1 LEARAHRRYRVWLPI
16 RLSGDTV
23 EASIAV
29 SKDASEGGM
38 LMSAVEA
45 LGVGTRVTLIFT
57 VPGDDPVDHRV
68 DGVITRIGP
77 NQDDPHGAWPFR
89 VAVKFD
95 STLPGLSGAL
105 AEMETELTRSK

>member
-1 LEARAHRRYRVWLPI
+1 MKGDDHPV
-16 RLSGDTV
+16 RLGGDTV

-45 LGVGTRVTLIFT
+45 LEVGTKVSLTFT
-57 VPGDDPVDHRV
+57 VPGDTPVDHRV
-68 DGVITRIGP
+68 EGTITRISP
-77 NQDDPHGAWPFR
+77 NTDDPHGAWPYR

-95 STLPGLSGAL
+95 MTLPGLADSL
-105 AEMETELTRSK
+105 AEMETELARPK